1 MRGLVLAMVAFTV
14 VAGCSSG
21 EQNQPAPSP
30 SPTSTSTSNARDSAV
45 EAYKGMWLAFS
56 RASET
61 ADWKS
66 PDLARYASGNALA
79 ELTKSLQ
86 ANQVRGVVTRGTFAT
101 HPSVASADPPSA
113 PTLVLI
119 LDCGDDSGTTRVRA
133 SNGQPIAGSG
143 GGKHRIDAEVRLV
156 NGSWSVVDFRLRSAG
171 SC

>member
-1 MRGLVLAMVAFTV
+1 MVAFTV

-21 EQNQPAPSP
+21 GQNQPAPSP
-30 SPTSTSTSNARDSAV
+30 SPTSTTNARDSAV

-61 ADWKS
+61 ADWTS

-101 HPSVASADPPSA
+101 HPSVTSADPPSA

-133 SNGQPIAGSG
+133 SNGHPIAGSG